1 MNDNESEIQIP
12 DYVLVNP
19 LVTTDPDFRQG
30 ETGVI
35 TAALLNTD
43 EFFVGFDDGQ
53 VGLYSADALLLLN
66 PPESI
71 YEYMH
76 EHALL
81 LSNDDFRELKNIAL
95 LLDYGTKPY
104 MRTALELAQK
114 NQNILG
120 AVTTGL
126 DEFIGLN
133 QSKGLKR

>member
-1 MNDNESEIQIP
+1 MITDNSEVPLP

-19 LVTTDPDFRQG
+19 RLTDDPVFRQG
-30 ETGVI
+30 QIGVI
-35 TAALLNTD
+35 TAAILNTD
-43 EFFVGFDDGQ
+43 EFIVGFDDAQ
-53 VGLYSADALLLLN
+53 VGLYSANALLLLK

-95 LLDYGTKPY
+95 LLDYGSKPY
-104 MRTALELAQK
+104 MRTSMELVQK
-114 NQNILG
+114 NQNILD
-120 AVTTGL
+120 AATTGL
-126 DEFIGLN
+126 DEYIGLN